1 MNNKLQSPYF
11 IIMKQGKGG
20 SLTNSREKFSQM
32 LVTSTMWNWQQ
43 LAPPAPAINTT
54 RRSYPAPGHQRR
66 AVTGDTRAES
76 GVVTSGLHCVRGKE
90 KTQTLQL
97 TAERRVSSEHWVW
110 TGY

>member
-1 MNNKLQSPYF
+1 
-11 IIMKQGKGG
+11 MKQGKGG
-20 SLTNSREKFSQM
+20 SLTKSREKFSQM

-76 GVVTSGLHCVRGKE
+76 AESGVVTSGLHCVRGEE

-97 TAERRVSSEHWVW
+97 AAERRVSSEHWTW
-110 TGY
+110 SGY